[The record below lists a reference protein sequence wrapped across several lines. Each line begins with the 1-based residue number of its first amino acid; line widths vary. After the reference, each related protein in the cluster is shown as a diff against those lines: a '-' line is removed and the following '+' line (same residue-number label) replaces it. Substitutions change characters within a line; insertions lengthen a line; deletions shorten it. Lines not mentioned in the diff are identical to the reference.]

1 MSNFKILKSPWEKDF
16 VRLLSSTQRHVRL
29 ASPFIKKDV
38 ASIIAENVRSGAR
51 IDYLNSFKLAN
62 FHRGASDL
70 EALSILIRHNAS
82 VRSYHQLHAKIF
94 LFDDQRAV
102 VTSAN
107 LTPGGL
113 FSNFEYGILIEDEK
127 LSAKIAKDFKI
138 IFEDKDLTG
147 KITSEIV
154 DTASAILASTPKEKG
169 RRFVVTEETL
179 LKEVAEEQD
188 RYEGGTESIQKNL
201 KGWEKDVFDVLNE
214 IDFDVFKLKD
224 VYEYEER
231 LSKLHPENKFIKA
244 KIRQQL
250 QQLRD
255 LGLLEFLGR
264 GVYRKL
270 WR

>member
-1 MSNFKILKSPWEKDF
+1 MTKVRILKSPWQKDF
-16 VRLLSSTQRHVRL
+16 IRLLRGAKEQVQL
-29 ASPFIKKDV
+29 ASPFIKTDV
-38 ASIIAENVRSGAR
+38 ASIIAENVHPGAK

-70 EALSILIRHNAS
+70 EALSLLIRHNAS
-82 VRSYHQLHAKIF
+82 VRNYHQLHAKIF
-94 LFDDQRAV
+94 VFDDQRAV

-113 FSNFEYGILIEDEK
+113 FNNFEYGILIEDKK
-127 LSAKIAKDFKI
+127 LSAKIAKDFKR
-138 IFEDKDLTG
+138 IFDDEDLTG
-147 KITSEIV
+147 EITSEIV

-169 RRFVVTEETL
+169 RRFAVTEETL
-179 LKEVAEEQD
+179 LKKVAEEQD

-201 KGWEKDVFDVLNE
+201 KGWEKDVFDALNE
-214 IDFDVFKLKD
+214 IDLDVFKLKD

-231 LSKLHPENKFIKA
+231 LSKLHPENKFVKA

-255 LGLLEFLGR
+255 LGLVEFLER